1 MLFGGV
7 SLDDRLVRELALVLE
22 RPLGRKLEQALL
34 FRAKIVA
41 LTRDERAAVLAAGE
55 RAPAQLDEV
64 RKALLADENW
74 RAGRRQLEERSGK
87 LCGHPLRRVNRSGR
101 GTDGPFAD

>member
-1 MLFGGV
+1 MRILLFFYI
-7 SLDDRLVRELALVLE
+7 LMLALAPSARGQAQPSPPEILGEGAVLE

-41 LTRDERAAVLAAGE
+41 LTRDERAAVLAALE

-74 RAGRRQLEERSGK
+74 RAGTGARAG
-87 LCGHPLRRVNRSGR
+87 
-101 GTDGPFAD
+101 GPS

>member
-7 SLDDRLVRELALVLE
+7 SVDDRLVRDLAAILE

-41 LTRDERAAVLAAGE
+41 LTRDEKKKVLAALE
-55 RAPAQLDEV
+55 RAPGEFEEV
-64 RKALLADENW
+64 RELLLADDGW
-74 RAGRRQLEERSGK
+74 SLRERG
-87 LCGHPLRRVNRSGR
+87 
-101 GTDGPFAD
+101 

>member
-7 SLDDRLVRELALVLE
+7 SVEDRLVRELAAILE

-41 LTRDERAAVLAAGE
+41 LTRDERAAVLATLE
-55 RAPAQLDEV
+55 RAPGQLEEM
-64 RKALLADENW
+64 RELLLADEKW
-74 RAGRRQLEERSGK
+74 RDGRRGLE
-87 LCGHPLRRVNRSGR
+87 
-101 GTDGPFAD
+101 

>member
-7 SLDDRLVRELALVLE
+7 SLEDRLVRELAGLLE
-22 RPLGRKLEQALL
+22 RPLGRKLEQALV

-41 LTRDERAAVLAAGE
+41 LSRDERAAVLAALE
-55 RAPAQLDEV
+55 RAPAELEEV

-74 RAGRRQLEERSGK
+74 RAGRRQLE
-87 LCGHPLRRVNRSGR
+87 
-101 GTDGPFAD
+101 

>member
-1 MLFGGV
+1 VLFGGV
-7 SLDDRLVRELALVLE
+7 SLDDRLVRELVLVLE

-34 FRAKIVA
+34 LRAKIVA
-41 LTRDERAAVLAAGE
+41 LTRDERAAVLAALE

-74 RAGRRQLEERSGK
+74 RAGTGARAG
-87 LCGHPLRRVNRSGR
+87 
-101 GTDGPFAD
+101 GPS